1 MKILSSEEIRLIRV
15 FLEIPIPKYIR
26 EYSDRQFDLMD
37 CYEVGFVFANNL
49 LKNKKINPNLSPW
62 GDGKSVIFDPCYSEL
77 LLNILKDNLSKDIN
91 NYCRIYLDV
100 LAVFKA
106 HFI

>member
-1 MKILSSEEIRLIRV
+1 MKILSSREIKLIRA
-15 FLEIPIPKYIR
+15 FLEIHIPEYVR
-26 EYSDRQFDLMD
+26 EYSDGKFDLMD

-49 LKNKKINPNLSPW
+49 LKNKKIDPNLSPW

-77 LLNILKDNLSKDIN
+77 LLDIIEENLSEEIN

-100 LAVFKA
+100 LAVFKS